1 MTGCYFMH
9 WKIAK
14 IRSYLLRV
22 LFFPA
27 CLRLAPIRN
36 VSPAGALICW
46 KAGQGLEQERSVWN
60 WQSQS
65 AWVDEAPFAI

>member
-1 MTGCYFMH
+1 M
-9 WKIAK
+9 
-14 IRSYLLRV
+14 
-22 LFFPA
+22 
-27 CLRLAPIRN
+27 LAPIRN

-46 KAGQGLEQERSVWN
+46 KAGQGLKQERSVWS